1 MPLVPRLLNRLIAP
15 CCCSGNNIIC
25 FNDDNGLRRFSL
37 SVWTLKSLNFPPG
50 RPFQV
55 SVFLSSLCCAEG
67 RHVPSVSVVY
77 CFFNFFFGVFFLC
90 LPSDYMCSSPANYCH
105 CSSPLLSVAACLQPE
120 AAVAAPLAITP
131 QERETH
137 GHDSHVNTHTH
148 TRTHINKQWLR
159 ASLTGRLI
167 VSQELIVK
175 LEKLERHESCAW
187 TCTSSCLCARA
198 QSPAPRKFLQI
209 SVKSIKCLWIWNYHR
224 LWGIAGTG
232 LSKCV
237 YIFVLHDKALRFG
250 NTAGVCDLLT
260 GQRLK
265 FSREISFFCLISF

>member
-15 CCCSGNNIIC
+15 CCCFGNNIIC

-67 RHVPSVSVVY
+67 RHVPSGPVVY
-77 CFFNFFFGVFFLC
+77 CFFIFILVCFFVSSFWLHVFLC
-90 LPSDYMCSSPANYCH
+90 RSSPANYCH

-148 TRTHINKQWLR
+148 AHI
-159 ASLTGRLI
+159 
-167 VSQELIVK
+167 
-175 LEKLERHESCAW
+175 
-187 TCTSSCLCARA
+187 
-198 QSPAPRKFLQI
+198 
-209 SVKSIKCLWIWNYHR
+209 
-224 LWGIAGTG
+224 
-232 LSKCV
+232 
-237 YIFVLHDKALRFG
+237 
-250 NTAGVCDLLT
+250 
-260 GQRLK
+260 
-265 FSREISFFCLISF
+265 